1 MSAGHDTSANVLSW
15 GLYIMAT
22 RQDIQS
28 KLQDEIG
35 DLVAE
40 TPDPTYTEVE
50 RLRYL
55 DHFVKE
61 ILRVFSPGSLFPCQR
76 VTTIRPN
83 DVIHSSYNLTSPSHR
98 GFDH

>member
-28 KLQDEIG
+28 KLRDEIAG
-35 DLVAE
+35 LVAE
-40 TPDPTYTEVE
+40 TPDPTYTEIE

-61 ILRVFSPGSLFPCQR
+61 VLRVFSPGSLFPCHQ
-76 VTTIRPN
+76 VTNKYP
-83 DVIHSSYNLTSPSHR
+83 P
-98 GFDH
+98 